1 MNSTLS
7 QSCPNDFNW
16 AILSLVYIYGLYL
29 ALIALIDVGSYPVY
43 DYVEY
48 SKSESGPPGQ

>member
-1 MNSTLS
+1 MINSTFS
-7 QSCPNDFNW
+7 TECPNFHNW
-16 AILSLVYIYGLYL
+16 FTLSLTYIYGLYL

-48 SKSESGPPGQ
+48 